1 MGTIKA
7 DTVTGLA
14 DPNKLT
20 VPTTVTV
27 GATILTDGSAG
38 STTITGEGG
47 STTTNLQQ
55 GLAKVWAKCDEHTI
69 EDSLN
74 VTGSTDHGTGDY
86 TITIANDMANVTYS
100 LNISS
105 LAVQNQITAMA
116 AGSYRRECSNSS
128 GTVADVN
135 FANSTVHGDLA

>member
-7 DTVTGLA
+7 DTLTGLA

-38 STTITGEGG
+38 STTVTAEGG

-55 GLAKVWAKCDEHTI
+55 GLCKHWIRHNDGASIDDSFNNTSLTDNRTWNYTATI
-69 EDSLN
+69 S
-74 VTGSTDHGTGDY
+74 
-86 TITIANDMANVTYS
+86 NDFVS
-100 LNISS
+100 
-105 LAVQNQITAMA
+105 NQIWNELKKIQSELEKKKIMKL
-116 AGSYRRECSNSS
+116 N
-128 GTVADVN
+128 
-135 FANSTVHGDLA
+135 

>member
-74 VTGSTDHGTGDY
+74 VTSSTDHGTGDY